1 MTAPWRGSFSEAVMR
16 NGLSFRLI
24 AAAAMLVVWIAI
36 GTSGFML
43 VEGWSFVDSLY
54 MTVIT
59 ISTVGFRE
67 VHELSPAGKLF
78 AIIVIVGG
86 LGTAGYT
93 LSRAA
98 QLLVEGELL
107 AILGRRRMRS
117 NLEKLQ
123 NHLIVCGY
131 GRIGLPV
138 VRGLERDE
146 KSFVVIDRDPA
157 NEESFQRRGYI
168 YILGD
173 ATDEEIL
180 RLAHIDTASV
190 LLALLPSDPDN
201 LYLALTAKAL
211 NPSIRVVSRAQDEK
225 AEVKLK
231 RGGADQTVAPYGI
244 AAHRVLHAAVRP
256 AVVEFMEIVTRHGP
270 LQLGMEEVVVAEG
283 SSIAERTLAES
294 DIRRSCG
301 VIVVGIKKG
310 VGEMNFNPDA
320 SVRISAGD
328 TLIVMGEQTDLKKI
342 EAVCLG
348 RA

>member
-1 MTAPWRGSFSEAVMR
+1 MAAVV
-16 NGLSFRLI
+16 
-24 AAAAMLVVWIAI
+24 LVAWIAI
-36 GTSGFML
+36 GTVGFML
-43 VEGWSFVDSLY
+43 IEEWSLVDSLY

-93 LSRAA
+93 LTRGA
-98 QLLVEGELL
+98 QLLLEGELL
-107 AILGRRRMRS
+107 DILGRRRMRS
-117 NLEKLQ
+117 SLEKLR

-131 GRIGLPV
+131 GRIGRPV
-138 VRGLERDE
+138 VRGLERDGQ
-146 KSFVVIDRDPA
+146 SFVVIDRDPA
-157 NEESFQRRGYI
+157 NEESFQRAGDI

-180 RLAHIDTASV
+180 KMAGIETASV

-211 NPSIRVVSRAQDEK
+211 NPSIRVVSRATDDK
-225 AEVKLK
+225 AETKL
-231 RGGADQTVAPYGI
+231 RRVGADQTVAPYGI

-256 AVVEFMEIVTRHGP
+256 TVVEFMEIATRHGP

-283 SSIAERTLAES
+283 SSVANRTLAES
-294 DIRRSCG
+294 GIRRSCG

-310 VGEMNFNPDA
+310 SGGMNFNPDA
-320 SVRISAGD
+320 SERIAAGD
-328 TLIVMGEQTDLKKI
+328 TLIVMGEEADLKKI
-342 EAVCLG
+342 ETVCLG
-348 RA
+348 GG

>member
-1 MTAPWRGSFSEAVMR
+1 MR
-16 NGLSFRLI
+16 RNLSFQLAV
-24 AAAAMLVVWIAI
+24 AAGMLAAWIAI

-78 AIIVIVGG
+78 AIVVIVGG

-107 AILGRRRMRS
+107 DFLGRRRMKS

-123 NHLIVCGY
+123 GHLIVCGY
-131 GRIGLPV
+131 GRIGRPV
-138 VRGLERDE
+138 VDGLARDGR
-146 KSFVVIDRDPA
+146 SFVVIDRDPA
-157 NEESFQRRGYI
+157 NEDSFHQRGNI
-168 YILGD
+168 YIVGD
-173 ATDEEIL
+173 ATDEEVL
-180 RLAHIDTASV
+180 KLAHIESASV

-225 AEVKLK
+225 AETKLK

-244 AAHRVLHAAVRP
+244 AANRVLHAAVRP
-256 AVVEFMEIVTRHGP
+256 AVVEFMEIMTRHGP
-270 LQLGMEEVVVAEG
+270 LQLGMEEVIVAEG
-283 SSIAERTLAES
+283 SSVADRTLAES

-301 VIVVGIKKG
+301 VIVVGIKRSSGGMK
-310 VGEMNFNPDA
+310 FNPDA
-320 SVRISAGD
+320 SERISAGD
-328 TLIVMGEQTDLKKI
+328 TLIVMGEENDLAKI
-342 EAVCLG
+342 ETVCL
-348 RA
+348 RRV